1 MSVNRWNPA
10 NEAMTL
16 REAMDRLF
24 QDSFVRMP
32 RPEGGSA
39 GQHLIP
45 PADAWED
52 QDEIVIELALP
63 GATAENVDVT
73 FENDSVTVSGHL
85 DAPREGKHYILR
97 ERAAG
102 PFQRRFNLA
111 VPISVE
117 RVEATFNNGLLR
129 LRLPKSE
136 AVKPRKISVKAS

>member
-73 FENDSVTVSGHL
+73 FENDSVT
-85 DAPREGKHYILR
+85 
-97 ERAAG
+97 
-102 PFQRRFNLA
+102 
-111 VPISVE
+111 
-117 RVEATFNNGLLR
+117 
-129 LRLPKSE
+129 
-136 AVKPRKISVKAS
+136 